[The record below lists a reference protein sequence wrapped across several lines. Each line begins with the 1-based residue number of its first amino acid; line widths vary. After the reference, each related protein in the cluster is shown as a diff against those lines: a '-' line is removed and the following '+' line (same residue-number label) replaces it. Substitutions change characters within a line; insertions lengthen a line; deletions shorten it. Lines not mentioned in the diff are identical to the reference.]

1 MNLLVNADGDPQPC
15 VVPVP
20 LGQTTAV
27 GTGGIGAG
35 NYGWN
40 TVKLLM
46 KCKAAPFIWV
56 LYWILFSH
64 ILYAFWP
71 LLPPFL
77 I

>member
-1 MNLLVNADGDPQPC
+1 MNPLVNADEDPEPC
-15 VVPVP
+15 VVLVL

-27 GTGGIGAG
+27 GMGGIGPG

-46 KCKAAPFIWV
+46 KCKAAPFIWF

-64 ILYAFWP
+64 ILYAF
-71 LLPPFL
+71 
-77 I
+77 